1 MRGILLPGTN
11 EGMGDKKLGKKFYQT
26 SIIGLGILCFIAF
39 GVAFA
44 QKKVGGGDI
53 KYEAKGS
60 AGPVLFSH
68 ELHVNQHK
76 YKCTDCHTKIFK
88 MKKEPL
94 KMTEALYGKEKHCG
108 VCHNSKKP
116 SVRRKMPTVSNAI

>member
-1 MRGILLPGTN
+1 
-11 EGMGDKKLGKKFYQT
+11 MGDKKLGKKFYQT

-94 KMTEALYGKEKHCG
+94 KMTEALHGKEKHCG
-108 VCHNSKKP
+108 VCHNSKKAF
-116 SVRRKMPTVSNAI
+116 SQTKDADCVKCHIK